1 MIIYQYFIDKHN
13 NIVVQYGRTLGYVTK
28 DWFKGGCVYKIIHST
43 AFYNDILPLKLIS
56 EDLAKTLLNA

>member
-1 MIIYQYFIDKHN
+1 MIIYKYFTDKHN
-13 NIVVQYGRTLGYVTK
+13 NIIIQYGRTLGYVTK

-56 EDLAKTLLNA
+56 EDLAKTLLNT